1 MTAMGIVLINYNQ
14 TLSFKHSGS
23 YICYLVLQCCIHQP
37 IGSEADAVAAAVTGV
52 RVLMLLMLTL
62 PLAQRQRKHKQQ
74 ELCSALES
82 AEVLNRR
89 PFEK

>member
-1 MTAMGIVLINYNQ
+1 
-14 TLSFKHSGS
+14 
-23 YICYLVLQCCIHQP
+23 
-37 IGSEADAVAAAVTGV
+37 
-52 RVLMLLMLTL
+52 MLLMLTL